1 MKIKSISLIF
11 SMKISLI
18 ICLLFCF
25 ACRHD
30 DPINSFPPDIAVHLS
45 VDNTEFTGT
54 CPHTFTFTGL
64 ITVGRAG
71 KITYTFME
79 GDDGNFSPN
88 QSHTDSVSFDSAG
101 SQTVT
106 WGVTFTESTDTFVIL
121 QVQALNDPPTSNVVK
136 VNATC
141 L

>member
-1 MKIKSISLIF
+1 MKIKSISLIS

-18 ICLLFCF
+18 VCLLFCF
-25 ACRHD
+25 GCRHD
-30 DPINSFPPDIAVHLS
+30 GSTSSFPPDITVHLG
-45 VDNTEFTGT
+45 VDNAEFTGT

-64 ITVGRAG
+64 ITVGGAG
-71 KITYTFME
+71 KVTYTFME

-88 QSHTDSVSFDSAG
+88 QSHTDSVSFDSAD

-106 WGVTFTESTDTFVIL
+106 WGMTLTESTETVVIL
-121 QVQALNDPPTSNVVK
+121 QVQALNDPPTSNVVE

-141 L
+141 R